1 MVLYTW
7 WRASRL
13 QWKIVNLQIVQ
24 IIWGAI
30 ITGNSW
36 IVRNTFTVLKF
47 HLVKGPSWANYKSG
61 KDAGYYAI
69 LKQYDT
75 KMAAP
80 VANCVVAQYIVITSR
95 ITGQI
100 ELSVEQ
106 TEEACIKDQ
115 QSTPAALGRGHQW
128 PGQVCFNNIKG
139 TKDLSNKYN
148 LTGFRHLSSL

>member
-1 MVLYTW
+1 MN
-7 WRASRL
+7 L
-13 QWKIVNLQIVQ
+13 QIVSLQIVQ
-24 IIWGAI
+24 IIRGAI

-36 IVRNTFTVLKF
+36 IERNTFTILKF

-80 VANCVVAQYIVITSR
+80 VANCVVAQYIVITSQ

-106 TEEACIKDQ
+106 TRGGLYQ
-115 QSTPAALGRGHQW
+115 GPAVH
-128 PGQVCFNNIKG
+128 
-139 TKDLSNKYN
+139 
-148 LTGFRHLSSL
+148 SSSSG